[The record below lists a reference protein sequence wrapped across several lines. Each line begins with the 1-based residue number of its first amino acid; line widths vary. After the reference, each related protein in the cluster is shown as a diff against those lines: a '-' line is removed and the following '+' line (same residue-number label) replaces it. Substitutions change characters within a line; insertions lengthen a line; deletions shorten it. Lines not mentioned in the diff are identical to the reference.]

1 MKTEK
6 LLGIATF
13 IIIFLIGIAYYQD
26 KVIEKYKNIT
36 EQIDTTSVVIKRDT
50 VLLELERKD
59 TVPVIIKET
68 TVRVDTLY
76 QQNEDSTYSEIPIP
90 LKKKSMRT
98 H

>member
-1 MKTEK
+1 MSTNK
-6 LLGIATF
+6 LLGIATL
-13 IIIFLIGIAYYQD
+13 IIATLIGICCYQD
-26 KVIEKYKNIT
+26 KIIEKYKNIT

-90 LKKKSMRT
+90 LKKKCMRT

>member
-6 LLGIATF
+6 LLGIATL
-13 IIIFLIGIAYYQD
+13 IIALLIGICYYQD

-76 QQNEDSTYSEIPIP
+76 KQNEDSTYSEIPIP

>member
-6 LLGIATF
+6 LLGIATL
-13 IIIFLIGIAYYQD
+13 IITLLIGICYYQD
-26 KVIEKYKNIT
+26 KVIEKYKDVV